1 MASPVNTEVTYI
13 TDKMLGA
20 PVLNGTVSALIGVYD
35 AFLVNGFGLRSVSSI
50 VVAGGI
56 ATITVPSDAK
66 NLFMEQVVI
75 EVSGVEA
82 PMTDLNGRQK
92 IQSCTTNQFTILTD
106 LPDGTATGTITVKN
120 ASAGWEKVFSG
131 TNKAVY
137 RSLDPRSSKRFIRI
151 DDTNATLARV
161 IQYENMSDLDSGT
174 GLSPTTSQLSGGGYF
189 VKAYSASATAIPYTM
204 VSDSVSYTQAI
215 NWPATA
221 GALDYY
227 KFWDVRGWGD
237 AIPYAQS
244 GDIWCNY
251 LSASGSQSQWG
262 NTQYG
267 QLMGSGGEGG
277 YVSGFVSVTRTFA
290 GVGNAI
296 RCTTF
301 PEIGLATGTSGNDS
315 TFGVAPNNMVGK
327 LFLSRVLL
335 REIGNNTPRAIIP
348 GVRYVPQTVTFDTF
362 AAQSIIS
369 GGGVDNNKKF
379 ITVSTS
385 TQSTSTTSGI
395 GVCFIDITG
404 PWR

>member
-13 TDKMLGA
+13 TDKMLDA

-161 IQYENMSDLDSGT
+161 IQYENMSDIDSGT
-174 GLSPTTSQLSGGGYF
+174 GLSPTTLQLSGGGYF
-189 VKAYSASATAIPYTM
+189 VKSYSASATVVPYTM
-204 VSDSVSYTQAI
+204 ASDAVSHTQAI
-215 NWPATA
+215 NWPASA
-221 GALDYY
+221 GTPGYY
-227 KFWDVRGWGD
+227 RFWDTRGWGD
-237 AIPYAQS
+237 AIPFSQS

-262 NTQYG
+262 NSQYG
-267 QLMGSGGEGG
+267 QLIGSLGEAS
-277 YVSGFVSVTRTFA
+277 YTTGFVSVTRTFA
-290 GVGNAI
+290 GVGGAI
-296 RCTTF
+296 GCNIR
-301 PEIGLATGTSGNDS
+301 PEIGEVTGVSGYDS
-315 TFGVAPNNMVGK
+315 TFGSAPNNIVGK
-327 LFLSRVLL
+327 LFLSNVLL
-335 REIGNNTPRAIIP
+335 RETGNNTPRAIIP
-348 GVRYVPQTVTFDTF
+348 GVRYVPQAVTLDTF
-362 AAQSIIS
+362 APQSITN
-369 GGGVDNNKKF
+369 GGGIDSNKKF
-379 ITVSTS
+379 ITVITASQSVST
-385 TQSTSTTSGI
+385 GYAA